1 MEAFK
6 QWSVGLITLP
16 NNFEKILDKT
26 EKKRAKNAELGD
38 DNNNNNNNKC
48 FGEDGPGTG
57 LEVICVGLSRTGTS
71 SLKAALS
78 QLLPGR
84 TYHAMDL
91 LQTINDVETFNFWK
105 KLSDETASTKEI
117 QDFFCSRHYS
127 AVCDIPCLQYWRQ
140 ISAAFPNA
148 RLVLTVREPSAWYR
162 SVATTLLPLVGQID
176 RWSWLLS
183 FMCWVL
189 YQSSFQIKLLG
200 ILFSQLRSKEFQQEA
215 SAVRFYES
223 WNEEVIASVNPDN
236 LLVFDVREG
245 WNPLCKFLRLEPPD
259 GNFPRLNDSSA
270 LVRHQWYITFLISLF
285 LIFMMVVASLVV
297 TGHSWSTVLL
307 STVAAFLIIVS
318 SLLLWTK
325 VIRDRID

>member
-26 EKKRAKNAELGD
+26 EKKKVKKVEID
-38 DNNNNNNNKC
+38 DNNNNNNSST
-48 FGEDGPGTG
+48 EDGDRIG

-91 LQTINDVETFNFWK
+91 LQEINDVETFNFWQK
-105 KLSDETASTKEI
+105 VSAETASKEEI
-117 QDFFCSRHYS
+117 QDFFCNRRYS

-140 ISAAFPNA
+140 ISAAFPKA
-148 RLVLTVREPSAWYR
+148 RLVLTVREPTAWYR

-176 RWSWLLS
+176 RWSFLLR

-189 YQSSFQIKLLG
+189 YQSTFQIKLLG
-200 ILFSQLRSKEFQQEA
+200 ILFSQLRSKELQEET
-215 SAVRFYES
+215 SAVRFYEQ
-223 WNEEVIASVNPDN
+223 WNEEVISSVSPDN

-245 WNPLCKFLRLEPPD
+245 WDPLCKFLRLEPPD

-285 LIFMMVVASLVV
+285 VVFLLVVGCLVV
-297 TGHSWSTVLL
+297 TGHSWTTVLF
-307 STVAAFLIIVS
+307 STLAAFLVIVS

-325 VIRDRID
+325 VIRDRIE